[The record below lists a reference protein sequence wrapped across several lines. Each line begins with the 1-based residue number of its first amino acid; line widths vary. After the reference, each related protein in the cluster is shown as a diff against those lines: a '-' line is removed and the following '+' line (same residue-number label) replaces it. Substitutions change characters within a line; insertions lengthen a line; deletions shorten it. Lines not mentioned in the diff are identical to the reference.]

1 MKYLLN
7 RMNNE
12 KTEFHQVNLS
22 IYEVLVR
29 AMEYKLKLGSDQD
42 IPIDEVLIYI
52 DKIPIS

>member
-1 MKYLLN
+1 
-7 RMNNE
+7 MNNE
-12 KTEFHQVNLS
+12 KTEFHQFNLS

-29 AMEYKLKLGSDQD
+29 AMEYKLKRGSDQD